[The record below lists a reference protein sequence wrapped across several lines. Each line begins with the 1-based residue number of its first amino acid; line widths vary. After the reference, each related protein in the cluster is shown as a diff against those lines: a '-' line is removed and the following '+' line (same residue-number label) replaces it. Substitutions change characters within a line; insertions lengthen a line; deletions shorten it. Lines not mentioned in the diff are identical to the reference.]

1 MELLEYHCF
10 VALTKAND
18 KYSSKL
24 SEGKSTR
31 HFEEYT
37 CRLDELGL
45 GRMDHQ
51 IETDLALL
59 ETNLKDD
66 LDFLCNGKY
75 NMCLCEI

>member
-1 MELLEYHCF
+1 MEWRFERWKF
-10 VALTKAND
+10 TEA
-18 KYSSKL
+18 
-24 SEGKSTR
+24 
-31 HFEEYT
+31 FEEYT

-45 GRMDHQ
+45 AMMDHQ

-75 NMCLCEI
+75 MCLCEI